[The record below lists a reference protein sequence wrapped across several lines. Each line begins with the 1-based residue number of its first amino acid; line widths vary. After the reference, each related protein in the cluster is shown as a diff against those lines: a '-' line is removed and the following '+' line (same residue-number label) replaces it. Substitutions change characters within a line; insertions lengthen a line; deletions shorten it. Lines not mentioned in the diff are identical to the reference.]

1 MPTVESATAIRRPA
15 REGPIREALDMLRLG
30 MGVGRAI
37 PTSIRARRFPVEE
50 SIRQTW
56 FTITV
61 CTLPALAVAIPFG
74 VILALQVNVLAQE
87 VGATGFTGAGNT
99 LAVVRQGAPIITAL
113 MLSGVAGSAIC
124 SELGSRRIREEI
136 DALEVMGVRV
146 VERVV
151 LPRVIAT
158 VVVSMLLNGVV
169 MFFSIVTTLLVS
181 ITVQDLSAGGYLASV
196 ATLARPSDL
205 VLSIVK
211 AAIFGTICAIVA
223 AHKGLR
229 VKNGPSGVSDAVTS
243 AVVTNFVLLFAAN
256 FAISQ
261 AQAMLFPGGI
271 A

>member
-1 MPTVESATAIRRPA
+1 MGEAVRRFDVKSSVDELLAPV
-15 REGPIREALDMLRLG
+15 RLG
-30 MGVGRAI
+30 VKVAKSL
-37 PTSIRARRFPVEE
+37 PQSISAGRFPLEE

-61 CTLPALAVAIPFG
+61 CTLPALAVAVPFG

-99 LAVVRQGAPIITAL
+99 LAVIRQGAPIITAL
-113 MLSGVAGSAIC
+113 MLAGVAGSAIC
-124 SELGSRRIREEI
+124 SELGARKIREEI

-169 MFFSIVTTLLVS
+169 MFFSIITTLLVS
-181 ITVQDLSAGGYLASV
+181 IVVQDLSAGGYLASV
-196 ATLARPSDL
+196 ATLARPSDM

-211 AAIFGTICAIVA
+211 AAIFGTVCAIIA
-223 AHKGLR
+223 AQKGLAA
-229 VKNGPSGVSDAVTS
+229 KNGPSGVSDAVTS
-243 AVVTNFVLLFAAN
+243 AVVTNFVALFAAN

-261 AQAMLFPGGI
+261 VQSMLFPGGV